1 MDINTIQR
9 DINIEAERISKLYMP
24 PLRVKN
30 PMKNKIRTTYLRI
43 RHFAGRCY
51 RFGMRKLRGLKRRLL
66 R

>member
-1 MDINTIQR
+1 MDINTIQKEI
-9 DINIEAERISKLYMP
+9 DLETDRISKLYMP

-30 PMKNKIRTTYLRI
+30 PIKNRIRTRYLQV

-51 RFGMRKLRGLKRRLL
+51 RFGRRKLGGLKRRLI